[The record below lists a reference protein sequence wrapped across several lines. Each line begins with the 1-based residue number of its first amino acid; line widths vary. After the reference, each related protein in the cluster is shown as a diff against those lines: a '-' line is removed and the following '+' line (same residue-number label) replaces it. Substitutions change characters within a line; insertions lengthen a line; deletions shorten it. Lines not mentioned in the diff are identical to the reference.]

1 MERAITI
8 IVILAI
14 LALVGFALFG
24 PKGSFPGGGGATQ
37 AQREARFT
45 LTEYQITPNRVEIRS
60 GRVKLVFVN
69 QGKFIHQIEI
79 YDTVEQRV
87 LPEKA
92 EFIRPGETQVLWV
105 DLVGGR
111 RYQMYDPI
119 WRNKGMEALL
129 ITR

>member
-8 IVILAI
+8 IVFVAI
-14 LALVGFALFG
+14 LALVGFAFFG
-24 PKGSFPGGGGATQ
+24 PKGGGPLGGAVQ
-37 AQREARFT
+37 AQREAQFT
-45 LTEYQITPNRVEIRS
+45 LTEYQITPNRVEIQG

-69 QGKFIHQIEI
+69 QGRYIHQIEL

-87 LPEKA
+87 LKEKA

-111 RYQMYDPI
+111 RYQLYDPV
-119 WRNKGMEALL
+119 WRAKGMEALL

>member
-24 PKGSFPGGGGATQ
+24 PKGSFLGGGTTQ
-37 AQREARFT
+37 AQREVRFT
-45 LTEYQITPNRVEIRS
+45 LTEYQISPNRVEVES

-69 QGKFIHQIEI
+69 QGKIVHNIEI
-79 YDTVEQRV
+79 YDPVEDRT
-87 LPEKA
+87 LEDKA

>member
-8 IVILAI
+8 VVILAI

-24 PKGSFPGGGGATQ
+24 PKGSSSGGTAGPVP
-37 AQREARFT
+37 REARFT
-45 LTEYQITPNRVEIRS
+45 LTEYQINPNRVEIQS

-69 QGKFIHQIEI
+69 QGKIVHQIEL

-87 LPEKA
+87 LKEKA

>member
-24 PKGSFPGGGGATQ
+24 PKGSPSGGAVP
-37 AQREARFT
+37 AQREARFI
-45 LTEYQITPNRVEIRS
+45 LTEYQINPNRVEIQA

-69 QGKFIHQIEI
+69 QGKIVHQIEL

-87 LPEKA
+87 LKEKA

-111 RYQMYDPI
+111 RYQIYDPI

>member
-24 PKGSFPGGGGATQ
+24 PKGSFLGGGATQ
-37 AQREARFT
+37 AQREVRFT
-45 LTEYQITPNRVEIRS
+45 LTEYQISPNRVEVES

-69 QGKFIHQIEI
+69 QGKIVHNIEI
-79 YDTVEQRV
+79 YDPVEDRT
-87 LPEKA
+87 LEDKA

>member
-24 PKGSFPGGGGATQ
+24 PKGSSPGGGAAQ

-45 LTEYQITPNRVEIRS
+45 LTEYQITPNRVEIQS

-69 QGKFIHQIEI
+69 QGKIVHQIEL

-87 LPEKA
+87 LREKA